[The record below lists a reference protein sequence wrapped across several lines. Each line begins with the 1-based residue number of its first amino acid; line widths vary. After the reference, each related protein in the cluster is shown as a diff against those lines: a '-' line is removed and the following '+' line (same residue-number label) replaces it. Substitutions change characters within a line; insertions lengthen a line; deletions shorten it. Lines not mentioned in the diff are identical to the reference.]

1 MRWLSDIV
9 SFLLC
14 IMASLTDCGV
24 GVKVV
29 FLFMM
34 REVLAQ
40 ETACYSVGSVA
51 SAVVGTLLAT
61 LALAGLAYLLWR
73 IYWKSRRGKHLVL
86 VTDPERAADQFAFD
100 NPCFKDGTPIGRT
113 TVEKEPAK
121 LDQKARWSPWNALV
135 GNRTADKRRALDDSF
150 IGEPQ
155 VNVVALRSHDFTGL
169 GFNICGNMRDGIFV
183 KDVLHRGPASESGRI
198 APGDRIDGIR
208 ISFRHMVFEDAL
220 TILSYAS
227 PYDVQLEVENA
238 SNSCPN
244 TLVRT
249 KRTSGSGIAPAD
261 RICHPFYRS
270 QSIADLAQIGKASLK
285 RMQQM
290 GLIDKSPRMEAQ
302 VDESGDYPTL
312 KLSSVPAG
320 IEARKDNIKLEKTAP
335 LSGIAIVKPE
345 RAKKTPTKGT
355 ASPPNDIHSQES
367 PSRDAS
373 AKDTLSKFQK
383 FGVRVLPDSNAGHSS
398 SGSMYEES
406 AGSKQS
412 ASDEYLPDHGAKRA
426 VVEAEHRQNEH
437 NSIIEKVGEGATAQ
451 VSGSNPQSGQMNSG
465 IITSSDVDGVGE
477 KHKPNSF
484 QYDERGIDV
493 GPSELQRNHP
503 KHRLIGHQAE
513 DGKQSGESNV
523 KNLLTKGLQNL
534 KDKLHHNDK
543 KKNGSQ
549 SPETSTNTEHKVQ
562 DSTGQQASPYL
573 PEVVETEL
581 PRMNDKQKEG
591 RPQQYESKQNM
602 LEGEIPTEVPE
613 VVCRAAMAA
622 RSNRKSLGNLEV
634 DTQVEEKRASA
645 SQDGTSVGSSSD
657 GEDTT
662 TTGNMDSD
670 SLGRTP
676 RRPNKRKAPPPPP
689 EESEEKSTSAGQSPY
704 LRSDRETEKEALSS
718 VSNKQRMKDSTVQ
731 HDIDR
736 HTDVENIQRAD
747 DIVALPLTGKITS
760 FTDMARQS
768 SNTDVMQR
776 EITNITIEDS
786 SNKPLRMDFTTLCT
800 SVTGNEGSDG
810 SPGNATGATHDP
822 KPLQQH
828 LDFDI
833 GVNVSSTNSDSDS
846 DLEQMEGYD
855 DSYEGMVKGKKT
867 KKGGTTIELNSS
879 HITIHH
885 SPTSDTVQLESDS
898 TRKAASLGDLSRL
911 DSEQPMSILERAVS
925 LDLADGGTPHSSKK
939 RKAPLP
945 PPGEDY
951 HGGMPDGE
959 DGTAYRKEPRLDNAM
974 DTFQRRR
981 LKKSSDWGTLE
992 EALMQSDRKNV
1003 NLQTSNS
1010 NGPTEDTLPLQNT
1023 VNMPKISPIE
1033 QSPKSDEKVET
1044 DTASALPTFTTSHAG
1059 ITRTDILNVDEVGHS
1074 NVLEYESSGADS
1086 MEHMETE
1093 SPHQK
1098 KTVLRISPEPG
1109 GEPNF
1114 SSTASQVTI
1123 ASGSFSTTP
1132 TYHDT
1137 NTASGVETA
1146 SIPWHQ
1152 TDTTQAFS
1160 TKLVGSH
1167 SSSPSIVNDLSPA
1180 WQPRSSSSAG
1190 LISSTPVC
1198 HGGDSY
1204 STSTTHNG
1212 GESAQSPVITS
1223 SHAGISS
1230 VHVVSSTT
1238 HDDVTEPDSTLATSV
1253 TEAFITA
1260 VDSTS
1265 STLAGEISKD
1275 DDTEDATWEQDSQPP
1290 ELPTSPVPVLSQL
1303 SLKPSQSMT
1312 YITEIQ
1318 VVTSADS
1325 TTSDVRGES
1334 LAEEQEIRP
1343 ADVSSSTVQQKVQK
1357 YISDASLSTDSFESE
1372 GNDKEANAVCSVL
1385 AQGGASK
1392 KGNISVTAIRSTVSR
1407 IPMRITADRM
1417 QSTVPSVSISN
1428 NNANHT
1434 SSIEERRAKPARPPV
1449 PPRKSDSITS
1459 STVPTE
1465 GSGSGRAFNCIQQLP
1480 MENFQFGPTTDS
1492 SSGKFISFS
1501 SLPHQFTA
1509 STESNANRNSTSFEQ
1524 WVFLDE
1530 GSTRNGLE
1538 EGGYADDGSSVPH
1551 STVVALPAR
1560 TQSVTHIV
1568 LDSNQSNG
1576 SHGKP

>member
-1 MRWLSDIV
+1 
-9 SFLLC
+9 
-14 IMASLTDCGV
+14 
-24 GVKVV
+24 
-29 FLFMM
+29 
-34 REVLAQ
+34 
-40 ETACYSVGSVA
+40 
-51 SAVVGTLLAT
+51 
-61 LALAGLAYLLWR
+61 
-73 IYWKSRRGKHLVL
+73 
-86 VTDPERAADQFAFD
+86 
-100 NPCFKDGTPIGRT
+100 
-113 TVEKEPAK
+113 
-121 LDQKARWSPWNALV
+121 
-135 GNRTADKRRALDDSF
+135 
-150 IGEPQ
+150 
-155 VNVVALRSHDFTGL
+155 
-169 GFNICGNMRDGIFV
+169 
-183 KDVLHRGPASESGRI
+183 
-198 APGDRIDGIR
+198 
-208 ISFRHMVFEDAL
+208 
-220 TILSYAS
+220 
-227 PYDVQLEVENA
+227 
-238 SNSCPN
+238 
-244 TLVRT
+244 
-249 KRTSGSGIAPAD
+249 
-261 RICHPFYRS
+261 
-270 QSIADLAQIGKASLK
+270 
-285 RMQQM
+285 M
-290 GLIDKSPRMEAQ
+290 GLIDKAPRMEAQ
-302 VDESGDYPTL
+302 VDDSGDYPTL

-320 IEARKDNIKLEKTAP
+320 SEARKDNIKLEKTAP

-345 RAKKTPTKGT
+345 RAKKTPNKGT
-355 ASPPNDIHSQES
+355 ASLPNDIQSQES
-367 PSRDAS
+367 PSRDGS
-373 AKDTLSKFQK
+373 AQDTRSKFQK

-412 ASDEYLPDHGAKRA
+412 ASDEYLPNNGAKRA

-437 NSIIEKVGEGATAQ
+437 NSIIEKVGEGPTAQ
-451 VSGSNPQSGQMNSG
+451 VSGSNPHSGQMSSG
-465 IITSSDVDGVGE
+465 IITCSEVDGVGE

-493 GPSELQRNHP
+493 GPSELQRSHP
-503 KHRLIGHQAE
+503 KHRLTGHQAE
-513 DGKQSGESNV
+513 DGKHSGESNV

-549 SPETSTNTEHKVQ
+549 IPEKSTSTAQEVQ
-562 DSTGQQASPYL
+562 DSTGQPASPYV

-581 PRMNDKQKEG
+581 SKMNDKQKEG
-591 RPQQYESKQNM
+591 KSQQYESNPNVQ
-602 LEGEIPTEVPE
+602 EGEIPTEVPE
-613 VVCRAAMAA
+613 EVCRAAMAA
-622 RSNRKSLGNLEV
+622 RSNRKSLGNVVV
-634 DTQVEEKRASA
+634 DTRVEGKKATA
-645 SQDGTSVGSSSD
+645 SQDGPSGGSSSE
-657 GEDTT
+657 GEDTV

-704 LRSDRETEKEALSS
+704 LRSDRDTEKEALSS

-731 HDIDR
+731 HDIER
-736 HTDVENIQRAD
+736 HIDVENIQMAD

-760 FTDMARQS
+760 FTDTARQS

-776 EITNITIEDS
+776 EITNITIEGS
-786 SNKPLRMDFTTLCT
+786 SNRPLKMDFTTFCT
-800 SVTGNEGSDG
+800 SVTGNESSDG
-810 SPGNATGATHDP
+810 SPGNAADATQDP

-828 LDFDI
+828 LDYDV

-846 DLEQMEGYD
+846 DLEQLEGYD

-925 LDLADGGTPHSSKK
+925 LDLGDGGTPHSSKK

-951 HGGMPDGE
+951 HGGIPDGE
-959 DGTAYRKEPRLDNAM
+959 DGAAYRKEPRLDNAV

-1010 NGPTEDTLPLQNT
+1010 NGPTEDASPLQNT
-1023 VNMPKISPIE
+1023 VNMPKISPTE
-1033 QSPKSDEKVET
+1033 QSSQSDEKVET
-1044 DTASALPTFTTSHAG
+1044 GTATALPTFTTSHAG
-1059 ITRTDILNVDEVGHS
+1059 ITRTDILNVDDVGYSH
-1074 NVLEYESSGADS
+1074 VLEYGSSGTDS
-1086 MEHMETE
+1086 MEHVEIET
-1093 SPHQK
+1093 PQHQK

-1109 GEPNF
+1109 GEQNF
-1114 SSTASQVTI
+1114 ISTAPQVTI

-1137 NTASGVETA
+1137 NTVSGVEAA
-1146 SIPWHQ
+1146 SVPWHQ
-1152 TDTTQAFS
+1152 TDTTQTFS
-1160 TKLVGSH
+1160 TKVAGSH
-1167 SSSPSIVNDLSPA
+1167 SSAPSVVNDMSPT
-1180 WQPRSSSSAG
+1180 WQPRSSSTAG
-1190 LISSTPVC
+1190 LISSTPVS

-1204 STSTTHNG
+1204 SISTTHNS
-1212 GESAQSPVITS
+1212 GEAAQSPVITS
-1223 SHAGISS
+1223 SHSGISS

-1238 HDDVTEPDSTLATSV
+1238 HDDLTEPDSTLATSL
-1253 TEAFITA
+1253 TDTFITA
-1260 VDSTS
+1260 VDSTT
-1265 STLAGEISKD
+1265 STLAGETSKN

-1303 SLKPSQSMT
+1303 SLKPSQTLT

-1334 LAEEQEIRP
+1334 PSEEQVMRP
-1343 ADVSSSTVQQKVQK
+1343 ADVSSSTVPQKVQK
-1357 YISDASLSTDSFESE
+1357 YISDASLSTDYFTNE
-1372 GNDKEANAVCSVL
+1372 GNEKEANTVCSVL
-1385 AQGGASK
+1385 AQGGAPK
-1392 KGNISVTAIRSTVSR
+1392 KGNVSVTAIRSTVSR
-1407 IPMRITADRM
+1407 IPMRITADRT

-1434 SSIEERRAKPARPPV
+1434 SNTEERRAKPARPPV

-1459 STVPTE
+1459 STVATE
-1465 GSGSGRAFNCIQQLP
+1465 GSGSGRALNCNQQLP
-1480 MENFQFGPTTDS
+1480 MENVQFGPTADS
-1492 SSGKFISFS
+1492 SNGKFISFS

-1551 STVVALPAR
+1551 STVVSLPAR

>member
-1 MRWLSDIV
+1 
-9 SFLLC
+9 
-14 IMASLTDCGV
+14 
-24 GVKVV
+24 
-29 FLFMM
+29 
-34 REVLAQ
+34 
-40 ETACYSVGSVA
+40 
-51 SAVVGTLLAT
+51 
-61 LALAGLAYLLWR
+61 
-73 IYWKSRRGKHLVL
+73 
-86 VTDPERAADQFAFD
+86 
-100 NPCFKDGTPIGRT
+100 
-113 TVEKEPAK
+113 
-121 LDQKARWSPWNALV
+121 
-135 GNRTADKRRALDDSF
+135 
-150 IGEPQ
+150 
-155 VNVVALRSHDFTGL
+155 
-169 GFNICGNMRDGIFV
+169 
-183 KDVLHRGPASESGRI
+183 
-198 APGDRIDGIR
+198 
-208 ISFRHMVFEDAL
+208 
-220 TILSYAS
+220 
-227 PYDVQLEVENA
+227 
-238 SNSCPN
+238 
-244 TLVRT
+244 
-249 KRTSGSGIAPAD
+249 
-261 RICHPFYRS
+261 
-270 QSIADLAQIGKASLK
+270 
-285 RMQQM
+285 M
-290 GLIDKSPRMEAQ
+290 GLIDKAPRTEAQ
-302 VDESGDYPTL
+302 ADDSGDYPTL

-320 IEARKDNIKLEKTAP
+320 SEAKKDNIKLEKTAP

-345 RAKKTPTKGT
+345 RAKKTPNKGT
-355 ASPPNDIHSQES
+355 ASPPNDIQSQES
-367 PSRDAS
+367 PSRDGS
-373 AKDTLSKFQK
+373 AQDTRSKLQK
-383 FGVRVLPDSNAGHSS
+383 FGVRVLPDSNAGHSN
-398 SGSMYEES
+398 SGSMYEEC

-412 ASDEYLPDHGAKRA
+412 ASDECLPDHGAKRA

-437 NSIIEKVGEGATAQ
+437 NTIIEKVGEGAAVQ
-451 VSGSNPQSGQMNSG
+451 VSGSNPHPGQMSSG

-493 GPSELQRNHP
+493 GPSESQRSHP

-513 DGKQSGESNV
+513 DGKQNSESNV

-549 SPETSTNTEHKVQ
+549 IPEKFTSTVQEVQ
-562 DSTGQQASPYL
+562 DSTGQPASPHV

-581 PRMNDKQKEG
+581 SKMNDKQKEDK
-591 RPQQYESKQNM
+591 PQQYESKPNVQ
-602 LEGEIPTEVPE
+602 EGEIPTEVPE
-613 VVCRAAMAA
+613 EVCRAAMAA
-622 RSNRKSLGNLEV
+622 RSNRKSLGNVAV
-634 DTQVEEKRASA
+634 DTRVEEKKATA
-645 SQDGTSVGSSSD
+645 SQDGPSGGSSSE

-662 TTGNMDSD
+662 TTGNVDSD

-704 LRSDRETEKEALSS
+704 LRSDRDTEKEALSS
-718 VSNKQRMKDSTVQ
+718 VSNKQRMKDSAVQ
-731 HDIDR
+731 HDIER
-736 HTDVENIQRAD
+736 HTDIENIQMAD
-747 DIVALPLTGKITS
+747 DIMALPLTGKITS
-760 FTDMARQS
+760 FTDTARQS

-776 EITNITIEDS
+776 EITNITIEGS
-786 SNKPLRMDFTTLCT
+786 SNKPLRMDFTTPCT
-800 SVTGNEGSDG
+800 SVTGNESSDG
-810 SPGNATGATHDP
+810 SPGNTAGVTQDP

-828 LDFDI
+828 LDYDI

-846 DLEQMEGYD
+846 DLEQMEGYE

-885 SPTSDTVQLESDS
+885 SPTSDTVQLETDS

-951 HGGMPDGE
+951 HGGMPDTE
-959 DGTAYRKEPRLDNAM
+959 DGNAYRKEPRLDNAV

-992 EALMQSDRKNV
+992 EALMQSDRMNV
-1003 NLQTSNS
+1003 NLQTLNS
-1010 NGPTEDTLPLQNT
+1010 NGPTEDALPLQNT
-1023 VNMPKISPIE
+1023 VNMPKINPIE

-1044 DTASALPTFTTSHAG
+1044 GTSTALPTFTTSHAG
-1059 ITRTDILNVDEVGHS
+1059 ITRTDILNADDVGYS
-1074 NVLEYESSGADS
+1074 NVEYGSSGTDS
-1086 MEHMETE
+1086 MEHVEIE
-1093 SPHQK
+1093 SPQHQK
-1098 KTVLRISPEPG
+1098 KTVLHISPEPG
-1109 GEPNF
+1109 GEQNF

-1137 NTASGVETA
+1137 NTVSGVEAA

-1152 TDTTQAFS
+1152 TDTAQAFS
-1160 TKLVGSH
+1160 TKLASSH
-1167 SSSPSIVNDLSPA
+1167 SSAPSVVNDMSPT
-1180 WQPRSSSSAG
+1180 WQPRSSSTAG
-1190 LISSTPVC
+1190 LMSSTPLS

-1238 HDDVTEPDSTLATSV
+1238 HDDVTEPDSTLATSL
-1253 TEAFITA
+1253 TETFITA
-1260 VDSTS
+1260 VDSTTS
-1265 STLAGEISKD
+1265 ILAGEISKD

-1303 SLKPSQSMT
+1303 SLKPSQSLT

-1334 LAEEQEIRP
+1334 PAEEQVMRP
-1343 ADVSSSTVQQKVQK
+1343 ADVVSSTVPQKVQK
-1357 YISDASLSTDSFESE
+1357 YISDASLSTDYFTSE
-1372 GNDKEANAVCSVL
+1372 GSEKEADAVCSVL
-1385 AQGGASK
+1385 AQGSAPK
-1392 KGNISVTAIRSTVSR
+1392 KGNVSVTAIRSTVSR
-1407 IPMRITADRM
+1407 IPMRITADRT
-1417 QSTVPSVSISN
+1417 QSTVPLVSISN

-1434 SSIEERRAKPARPPV
+1434 SNTEERRTKPARPPV
-1449 PPRKSDSITS
+1449 PPRKSDSMTS
-1459 STVPTE
+1459 STVATE

-1480 MENFQFGPTTDS
+1480 MENIQLGPTADS
-1492 SSGKFISFS
+1492 SNGKFISFS

-1538 EGGYADDGSSVPH
+1538 EGGHADDGSSVPH
-1551 STVVALPAR
+1551 STVVSLPAR

-1568 LDSNQSNG
+1568 LDSSQSNG
-1576 SHGKP
+1576 SHAKP

>member
-1 MRWLSDIV
+1 
-9 SFLLC
+9 
-14 IMASLTDCGV
+14 
-24 GVKVV
+24 
-29 FLFMM
+29 
-34 REVLAQ
+34 
-40 ETACYSVGSVA
+40 
-51 SAVVGTLLAT
+51 
-61 LALAGLAYLLWR
+61 
-73 IYWKSRRGKHLVL
+73 
-86 VTDPERAADQFAFD
+86 
-100 NPCFKDGTPIGRT
+100 
-113 TVEKEPAK
+113 
-121 LDQKARWSPWNALV
+121 
-135 GNRTADKRRALDDSF
+135 
-150 IGEPQ
+150 
-155 VNVVALRSHDFTGL
+155 
-169 GFNICGNMRDGIFV
+169 
-183 KDVLHRGPASESGRI
+183 
-198 APGDRIDGIR
+198 
-208 ISFRHMVFEDAL
+208 
-220 TILSYAS
+220 
-227 PYDVQLEVENA
+227 
-238 SNSCPN
+238 
-244 TLVRT
+244 
-249 KRTSGSGIAPAD
+249 
-261 RICHPFYRS
+261 
-270 QSIADLAQIGKASLK
+270 
-285 RMQQM
+285 MQQM
-290 GLIDKSPRMEAQ
+290 GLIDKAPRMEAQ
-302 VDESGDYPTL
+302 VDDSGDYPTL

-320 IEARKDNIKLEKTAP
+320 SEARKDNIKLEKTAP

-345 RAKKTPTKGT
+345 RAKKTPNKGT
-355 ASPPNDIHSQES
+355 ASPSNDIQGQEF
-367 PSRDAS
+367 PSRDGS
-373 AKDTLSKFQK
+373 TQDTRSKFQK
-383 FGVRVLPDSNAGHSS
+383 FGVRVLPDSNAGHNS
-398 SGSMYEES
+398 SGSMHEES
-406 AGSKQS
+406 VGSKQS
-412 ASDEYLPDHGAKRA
+412 ANDEYLPDHGATRA

-451 VSGSNPQSGQMNSG
+451 VSGSNPHSGQMSSG
-465 IITSSDVDGVGE
+465 IITSSEVDGVGE

-484 QYDERGIDV
+484 QFDERGIDV
-493 GPSELQRNHP
+493 GPSELQRSHP

-523 KNLLTKGLQNL
+523 KHLLTKGLQNL
-534 KDKLHHNDK
+534 KEKLHHNDK

-549 SPETSTNTEHKVQ
+549 IPEKSTSTVQEVQ
-562 DSTGQQASPYL
+562 DSTGQAASPYV
-573 PEVVETEL
+573 PGVAETEVSE
-581 PRMNDKQKEG
+581 MNDIQKEG
-591 RPQQYESKQNM
+591 KPQQYESKPNVQ
-602 LEGEIPTEVPE
+602 EGEIPTEVPE
-613 VVCRAAMAA
+613 EVCRAAMAA
-622 RSNRKSLGNLEV
+622 RSNRKSLGNVVV
-634 DTQVEEKRASA
+634 DTRVEEKKATV
-645 SQDGTSVGSSSD
+645 SQDGPSGGSSSE

-689 EESEEKSTSAGQSPY
+689 EDSEEKSTLAGQSPY
-704 LRSDRETEKEALSS
+704 LRSDRDTEKEALSS
-718 VSNKQRMKDSTVQ
+718 VSNKQRMKDTTVQ
-731 HDIDR
+731 HDIER
-736 HTDVENIQRAD
+736 HTDVENIQMAD
-747 DIVALPLTGKITS
+747 DIVAMPLTGKITS
-760 FTDMARQS
+760 FTDTARQG
-768 SNTDVMQR
+768 SNTDVVQR
-776 EITNITIEDS
+776 EITNITIEGS
-786 SNKPLRMDFTTLCT
+786 TNKPLRMDFTTLCT
-800 SVTGNEGSDG
+800 SVTGNESSDG
-810 SPGNATGATHDP
+810 SPGNTAGATQYP

-828 LDFDI
+828 LDYDI

-846 DLEQMEGYD
+846 DLEQLEGYD
-855 DSYEGMVKGKKT
+855 DSYEGMVKGRKT

-885 SPTSDTVQLESDS
+885 SPTSDNVQLESDS

-959 DGTAYRKEPRLDNAM
+959 DGTAYRKEPRLDNAV

-992 EALMQSDRKNV
+992 EALMQEDRKNV
-1003 NLQTSNS
+1003 NLQTSNT
-1010 NGPTEDTLPLQNT
+1010 NGPTEDALPLQNT
-1023 VNMPKISPIE
+1023 VNMPKINPTE
-1033 QSPKSDEKVET
+1033 QTPKSDEIVET
-1044 DTASALPTFTTSHAG
+1044 GTTTALPTFTTSHAG
-1059 ITRTDILNVDEVGHS
+1059 ITRTDILNVDNVGYS
-1074 NVLEYESSGADS
+1074 NVLEHGSSGTDS
-1086 MEHMETE
+1086 MEHVEIE
-1093 SPHQK
+1093 SPQHQK

-1109 GEPNF
+1109 GEQNF

-1137 NTASGVETA
+1137 NTVSGVDAA

-1160 TKLVGSH
+1160 TKLAGSR
-1167 SSSPSIVNDLSPA
+1167 SSAPSVVNDMSPT
-1180 WQPRSSSSAG
+1180 WQPRSSSTAG
-1190 LISSTPVC
+1190 LISSTPVS

-1238 HDDVTEPDSTLATSV
+1238 HDDVTEPDSTLATSL
-1253 TEAFITA
+1253 TETFITA
-1260 VDSTS
+1260 VDSTT

-1275 DDTEDATWEQDSQPP
+1275 DDTEDPTWEQDSQPP

-1303 SLKPSQSMT
+1303 SLKPSQSLT

-1325 TTSDVRGES
+1325 TTSDVRGQS
-1334 LAEEQEIRP
+1334 PAEEQVMRP
-1343 ADVSSSTVQQKVQK
+1343 ADVSSSTVPQKVQK
-1357 YISDASLSTDSFESE
+1357 YISDASLSTDYFTSE
-1372 GNDKEANAVCSVL
+1372 GNEKEANTVCSVL
-1385 AQGGASK
+1385 AQSGAPK
-1392 KGNISVTAIRSTVSR
+1392 KGNVSVTAIRSTVSR
-1407 IPMRITADRM
+1407 IPMRITADRT
-1417 QSTVPSVSISN
+1417 QSNVPSVSISN

-1434 SSIEERRAKPARPPV
+1434 SNIEERRAKPARPPV

-1459 STVPTE
+1459 STVATE

-1480 MENFQFGPTTDS
+1480 MENIQFGPTADS

-1551 STVVALPAR
+1551 STVVSLPAR

>member
-1 MRWLSDIV
+1 
-9 SFLLC
+9 
-14 IMASLTDCGV
+14 MASLTDCGV

-29 FLFMM
+29 FLLMM
-34 REVLAQ
+34 RGVLAQ
-40 ETACYSVGSVA
+40 DTACYSAGSVA
-51 SAVVGTLLAT
+51 GAVVGTLLAT
-61 LALAGLAYLLWR
+61 LAVVGSAYLLWW
-73 IYWKSRRGKHLVL
+73 IYWRSRRGKHLVL
-86 VTDPERAADQFAFD
+86 VTDPERAGDQFAFD

-150 IGEPQ
+150 VGEPR

-227 PYDVQLEVENA
+227 PYDVQLEVENS

-244 TLVRT
+244 TLIRT

-290 GLIDKSPRMEAQ
+290 GLIDKSPCMEAQ
-302 VDESGDYPTL
+302 GDESGDYPTL
-312 KLSSVPAG
+312 RLSSIPAG
-320 IEARKDNIKLEKTAP
+320 SEARKENIKLEKTVP

-345 RAKKTPTKGT
+345 RAKKIPTKGT
-355 ASPPNDIHSQES
+355 TSPPTDLHSQES
-367 PSRDAS
+367 PSQEGS
-373 AKDTLSKFQK
+373 AKDPLSKFQK
-383 FGVRVLPDSNAGHSS
+383 FGVRVLPDSNVGPNS
-398 SGSMYEES
+398 SGSTYEES

-412 ASDEYLPDHGAKRA
+412 ASGEHLPDHRA
-426 VVEAEHRQNEH
+426 ERPVVEAEHKQNEH

-451 VSGSNPQSGQMNSG
+451 MSGSNPHSGQMSSG
-465 IITSSDVDGVGE
+465 IITSSDVDGVGG

-484 QYDERGIDV
+484 HYDERGIDV
-493 GPSELQRNHP
+493 GPSELQRSHP
-503 KHRLIGHQAE
+503 KHHLIGHQAE
-513 DGKQSGESNV
+513 EGKHSGESNV

-549 SPETSTNTEHKVQ
+549 IPETSTSTEQEVQNT
-562 DSTGQQASPYL
+562 TGQPASPYL

-581 PRMNDKQKEG
+581 SRMNEKENEG
-591 RPQQYESKQNM
+591 KPQQHESKQDSQ
-602 LEGEIPTEVPE
+602 EGEIPTEVPE
-613 VVCRAAMAA
+613 EVCRAAMAA
-622 RSNRKSLGNLEV
+622 RSNRKSLGNVVV
-634 DTQVEEKRASA
+634 DTRVEERKVTA
-645 SQDGTSVGSSSD
+645 SQDGPSGGSSSE

-676 RRPNKRKAPPPPP
+676 KRPNKRKAPPPPP

-704 LRSDRETEKEALSS
+704 LRSDRDTEKESLSS
-718 VSNKQRMKDSTVQ
+718 VADKQRMKDSTVQ
-731 HDIDR
+731 RVIER
-736 HTDVENIQRAD
+736 HTDVENIQMAD

-760 FTDMARQS
+760 FTDTARQS

-776 EITNITIEDS
+776 EITNITIESS
-786 SNKPLRMDFTTLCT
+786 SNKTLKTDFTTLGT
-800 SVTGNEGSDG
+800 SVTGNQSSDR
-810 SPGNATGATHDP
+810 SPGSAAHTTHDP

-828 LDFDI
+828 LDYDI

-846 DLEQMEGYD
+846 DLEQLEGYNG
-855 DSYEGMVKGKKT
+855 SYEGIVEGKKT

-911 DSEQPMSILERAVS
+911 DSEQSMSILERAVS

-959 DGTAYRKEPRLDNAM
+959 DGIGFRKEPRLDNAM

-992 EALMQSDRKNV
+992 EALMQSDRKNL

-1010 NGPTEDTLPLQNT
+1010 NGPTEDSLPLQNT
-1023 VNMPKISPIE
+1023 VNMLKINPSD
-1033 QSPKSDEKVET
+1033 QSPKSDEKVEI
-1044 DTASALPTFTTSHAG
+1044 DTATSLPTLTSHPG
-1059 ITRTDILNVDEVGHS
+1059 ITRTDILNVDDVGYS
-1074 NVLEYESSGADS
+1074 TVLEYGSSGTDNI
-1086 MEHMETE
+1086 EHMENE
-1093 SPHQK
+1093 SPQHQK

-1109 GEPNF
+1109 GEQIF

-1132 TYHDT
+1132 TYRDT
-1137 NTASGVETA
+1137 NSVSRGEAAST
-1146 SIPWHQ
+1146 PWHH
-1152 TDTTQAFS
+1152 TDAAQAFS
-1160 TKLVGSH
+1160 TKLAGSH
-1167 SSSPSIVNDLSPA
+1167 SSAPSIASDLSSP
-1180 WQPRSSSSAG
+1180 WQSGSSSSAG
-1190 LISSTPVC
+1190 LISSTPVS
-1198 HGGDSY
+1198 HGGDPY
-1204 STSTTHNG
+1204 STSTAHNG
-1212 GESAQSPVITS
+1212 GESAQSPVITA

-1238 HDDVTEPDSTLATSV
+1238 HNDVTEPDSTLDTSV
-1253 TEAFITA
+1253 TEPFITA
-1260 VDSTS
+1260 VDSTT

-1275 DDTEDATWEQDSQPP
+1275 DDVEDATWEQDSQPP

-1318 VVTSADS
+1318 VVTTADS
-1325 TTSDVRGES
+1325 TTSNVTGES
-1334 LAEEQEIRP
+1334 LAEEQQTRP
-1343 ADVSSSTVQQKVQK
+1343 ADVSSSTVTQRVLK
-1357 YISDASLSTDSFESE
+1357 YISDANLSTDSFKSE
-1372 GNDKEANAVCSVL
+1372 GSDKEADTVHSVV
-1385 AQGGASK
+1385 AQGGAPQ
-1392 KGNISVTAIRSTVSR
+1392 KGNVTVTAIRSTVSR

-1417 QSTVPSVSISN
+1417 QSTVPSVSISS

-1434 SSIEERRAKPARPPV
+1434 SNIEERRVKPARPPV

-1459 STVPTE
+1459 STVATE

-1480 MENFQFGPTTDS
+1480 TESIQFGPTADS

-1509 STESNANRNSTSFEQ
+1509 PTESNANRNSTSFEQ
-1524 WVFLDE
+1524 WVFLDD
-1530 GSTRNGLE
+1530 GSTSNGLE
-1538 EGGYADDGSSVPH
+1538 EAGYADDSSSVPH
-1551 STVVALPAR
+1551 STVVSLPAR

>member
-1 MRWLSDIV
+1 
-9 SFLLC
+9 
-14 IMASLTDCGV
+14 
-24 GVKVV
+24 
-29 FLFMM
+29 
-34 REVLAQ
+34 
-40 ETACYSVGSVA
+40 
-51 SAVVGTLLAT
+51 
-61 LALAGLAYLLWR
+61 
-73 IYWKSRRGKHLVL
+73 
-86 VTDPERAADQFAFD
+86 
-100 NPCFKDGTPIGRT
+100 
-113 TVEKEPAK
+113 
-121 LDQKARWSPWNALV
+121 
-135 GNRTADKRRALDDSF
+135 
-150 IGEPQ
+150 
-155 VNVVALRSHDFTGL
+155 
-169 GFNICGNMRDGIFV
+169 
-183 KDVLHRGPASESGRI
+183 
-198 APGDRIDGIR
+198 
-208 ISFRHMVFEDAL
+208 
-220 TILSYAS
+220 
-227 PYDVQLEVENA
+227 
-238 SNSCPN
+238 
-244 TLVRT
+244 
-249 KRTSGSGIAPAD
+249 
-261 RICHPFYRS
+261 
-270 QSIADLAQIGKASLK
+270 
-285 RMQQM
+285 M
-290 GLIDKSPRMEAQ
+290 GLIDKAPRTETQ
-302 VDESGDYPTL
+302 VDDSGDYPTL

-320 IEARKDNIKLEKTAP
+320 SEARKDNIKLEKTAP

-345 RAKKTPTKGT
+345 RAKKTPIKGT
-355 ASPPNDIHSQES
+355 ASPPNDMQSQES
-367 PSRDAS
+367 PSRDGS
-373 AKDTLSKFQK
+373 AQDTRSKFQK

-398 SGSMYEES
+398 PGSMYEES
-406 AGSKQS
+406 AESKQS
-412 ASDEYLPDHGAKRA
+412 VRDEHLPDHGTKRA

-437 NSIIEKVGEGATAQ
+437 NTIIEKVGEGATAQ
-451 VSGSNPQSGQMNSG
+451 ISGSNPHSGQMSSG
-465 IITSSDVDGVGE
+465 IVTSSDVDGVGG

-484 QYDERGIDV
+484 RYDERGIDV
-493 GPSELQRNHP
+493 GPSELQKSHP

-549 SPETSTNTEHKVQ
+549 IPEKSTSTVQEVQ
-562 DSTGQQASPYL
+562 DSTGQPASPYV

-581 PRMNDKQKEG
+581 SKMNDKQKEG
-591 RPQQYESKQNM
+591 KPQQYESKPNVQ
-602 LEGEIPTEVPE
+602 EGEIPTEVPE
-613 VVCRAAMAA
+613 EVCRAAMAA
-622 RSNRKSLGNLEV
+622 RSNRKSLGNVVV
-634 DTQVEEKRASA
+634 DTRVEEKKATT
-645 SQDGTSVGSSSD
+645 SQDGPSGGSSSE

-689 EESEEKSTSAGQSPY
+689 EESEEKSTSGGQSPY
-704 LRSDRETEKEALSS
+704 LRSDRDTEKEALST
-718 VSNKQRMKDSTVQ
+718 VSHKQRMKDRTVE
-731 HDIDR
+731 HDIER
-736 HTDVENIQRAD
+736 HTDVENIQMAD
-747 DIVALPLTGKITS
+747 DIVALPVTGKITS
-760 FTDMARQS
+760 FTNTPRQS
-768 SNTDVMQR
+768 NNTDVTQR
-776 EITNITIEDS
+776 EITNITIEGS

-800 SVTGNEGSDG
+800 SVTGSEISDG
-810 SPGNATGATHDP
+810 SPGNTAGATQDP

-828 LDFDI
+828 LDYDI
-833 GVNVSSTNSDSDS
+833 GVNISSTNSDSDS
-846 DLEQMEGYD
+846 DLEQLEGYD
-855 DSYEGMVKGKKT
+855 DNYEGMLKGKKT

-959 DGTAYRKEPRLDNAM
+959 DGAAYRKEPRLDNAM

-1003 NLQTSNS
+1003 NLETSDS
-1010 NGPTEDTLPLQNT
+1010 NGLTEDALPLQNAAD
-1023 VNMPKISPIE
+1023 MPKINPTE
-1033 QSPKSDEKVET
+1033 QSPKSDETVET
-1044 DTASALPTFTTSHAG
+1044 GTPTALPTFTTSHAG
-1059 ITRTDILNVDEVGHS
+1059 ITRTDILNVDDVGYSH
-1074 NVLEYESSGADS
+1074 VLEYGSSGTDS
-1086 MEHMETE
+1086 MEHVEIE
-1093 SPHQK
+1093 SPQHQK
-1098 KTVLRISPEPG
+1098 KTVLRISPELG
-1109 GEPNF
+1109 GEQNF

-1137 NTASGVETA
+1137 NTVSGVEAA

-1160 TKLVGSH
+1160 TKLAGSH
-1167 SSSPSIVNDLSPA
+1167 SSAPSVVNDMSPT
-1180 WQPRSSSSAG
+1180 WQPRSSSTAG
-1190 LISSTPVC
+1190 LISSTPVS

-1238 HDDVTEPDSTLATSV
+1238 HDDATEPDSTLATSL
-1253 TEAFITA
+1253 TETFITA

-1265 STLAGEISKD
+1265 NTLAGEISKD
-1275 DDTEDATWEQDSQPP
+1275 DDTEDGTWEQDSQPP

-1303 SLKPSQSMT
+1303 SLKPSQSLT

-1325 TTSDVRGES
+1325 TTSDVRGDS
-1334 LAEEQEIRP
+1334 PAEEQVMRP
-1343 ADVSSSTVQQKVQK
+1343 TDVSSSTVPQKVQK
-1357 YISDASLSTDSFESE
+1357 YISDASLSTDYFTSE
-1372 GNDKEANAVCSVL
+1372 DNEKEANTVCSVL
-1385 AQGGASK
+1385 AQGGAPK
-1392 KGNISVTAIRSTVSR
+1392 KGNVSVTAIRSTVSR
-1407 IPMRITADRM
+1407 IPMRITTDRT
-1417 QSTVPSVSISN
+1417 QSTAPSVSISN
-1428 NNANHT
+1428 SNANHT

-1459 STVPTE
+1459 STVTTE

-1480 MENFQFGPTTDS
+1480 MENIQLGPTADS
-1492 SSGKFISFS
+1492 SNGKFISFS
-1501 SLPHQFTA
+1501 SMPHQFAA

-1551 STVVALPAR
+1551 STVVSLPAR

-1576 SHGKP
+1576 SRGKP